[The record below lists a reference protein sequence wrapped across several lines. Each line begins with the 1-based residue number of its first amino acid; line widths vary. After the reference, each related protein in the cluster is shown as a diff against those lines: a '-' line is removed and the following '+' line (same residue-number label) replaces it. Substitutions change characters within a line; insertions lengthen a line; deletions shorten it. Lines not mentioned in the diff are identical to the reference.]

1 MSRTPKVEES
11 VLLECAFRVYLKSG
25 SLKATTIQNI
35 ENEFKKTLKVKKTR
49 GAIFYLYKD
58 KESLFRAM
66 IDHFVLNKQSLT
78 NKISKQTNTLVDF
91 IVEYCK
97 GVGENMAKM
106 KELLYDVENPHK
118 QYLSLVLQ
126 AQHNYPGFDEKIR
139 AVFREEVLIWTDVI
153 EKAKKSGEV
162 RADVNSKDAADFFR
176 FIFVGLSY
184 DTAFFTGLDPVLLEN
199 KLMTYY
205 YQIRASKI

>member
-66 IDHFVLNKQSLT
+66 INHFVLNKQSLT

-184 DTAFFTGLDPVLLEN
+184 DTAFFYRFRPCF
-199 KLMTYY
+199 
-205 YQIRASKI
+205 IRK